1 MHQQVWNNSPY
12 YTDHQS
18 KAHKDHDQYYR
29 MPGCSLKNSTKISEH
44 LPCAKNILVSE
55 NKPESNAILTMKC
68 LRLCL
73 TIYTIHLQ
81 WSSEKRLKLQ
91 SYSEHIPQ
99 HIFQNSESECPRL
112 PGWTL
117 WFGIMAPNTSS
128 WQEGEDHII
137 MIQKYQ
143 CHSPSNWQMS
153 LWYNLTGPLSTQLL
167 SNMKDNLKANN
178 DDSFPITSASHQS

>member
-1 MHQQVWNNSPY
+1 
-12 YTDHQS
+12 
-18 KAHKDHDQYYR
+18 

-128 WQEGEDHII
+128 
-137 MIQKYQ
+137 
-143 CHSPSNWQMS
+143 
-153 LWYNLTGPLSTQLL
+153 
-167 SNMKDNLKANN
+167 
-178 DDSFPITSASHQS
+178 